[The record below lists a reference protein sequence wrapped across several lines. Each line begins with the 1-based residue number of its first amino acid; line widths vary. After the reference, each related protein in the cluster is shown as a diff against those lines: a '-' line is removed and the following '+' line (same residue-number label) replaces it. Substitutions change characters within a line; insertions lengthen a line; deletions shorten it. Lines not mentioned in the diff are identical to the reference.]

1 MSVEAGKKVSAKR
14 QKEKDEAGSN
24 ETVGSPHHTRR
35 QILSPPFP
43 FLYIYELSSPL
54 TELK

>member
-35 QILSPPFP
+35 PIPSPPFP

-54 TELK
+54 AELK